1 MRSLNPAGS
10 KIVREQLELLTDCRH
25 ALRRR
30 LAWDDGGHPRNSISA
45 HPPCVVYAVV
55 IAVMRHAATIREA
68 QPRRFVVHNTYEQIQ
83 LAAVRVVAAKG
94 YHETSVRDICA
105 AANISAR
112 SFHEHFSSKE
122 EAVFS
127 GVEVGADR
135 VMGFSQQVYKSS
147 PSWPDAIWDGMYA
160 YAEWAKHEPAF
171 ARTGIVELL
180 SVGPTAHE
188 LVKSLMDAF
197 SIFLQPGYDLLEPS
211 AAGSLD
217 QAVTQRFFEL
227 LYLHITEHSIETV
240 STIIPELV
248 RTILTPF
255 MGPQATEQF
264 IARREATTRRG
275 SA

>member
-1 MRSLNPAGS
+1 
-10 KIVREQLELLTDCRH
+10 
-25 ALRRR
+25 
-30 LAWDDGGHPRNSISA
+30 
-45 HPPCVVYAVV
+45 
-55 IAVMRHAATIREA
+55 MRHAARIREA
-68 QPRRFVVHNTYEQIQ
+68 PRRFVVHNTYEQIQ

-105 AANISAR
+105 EANISAR
-112 SFHEHFSSKE
+112 SFHEHFSGKE

-127 GVEVGADR
+127 GVEAGVDR
-135 VMGFSQQVYKSS
+135 VMGFCQEVYKSS
-147 PSWPDAIWDGMYA
+147 SSWPDGVWDGMYA
-160 YAEWAKHEPAF
+160 YAEWTKNEPAF

-180 SVGPTAHE
+180 SVGPSAQE

-217 QAVTQRFFEL
+217 QPVTQRFFEI

-248 RTILTPF
+248 RTILIPF
-255 MGPQATEQF
+255 IGTQATEEF
-264 IARREATTRRG
+264 IAKRETATPRG
-275 SA
+275 TS